1 MKMTYYRIRFDDN
14 KVTVWNQNEQHVR
27 KLAFSLKGVKEIE
40 TKTVDKQTLKEY
52 NDIIKRKRGK

>member
-1 MKMTYYRIRFDDN
+1 MTYYRIRFDDN

-27 KLAFSLKGVKEIE
+27 KLAFNLKGVKEIE
-40 TKTVDKQTLKEY
+40 TKTVDRQTLKEY

>member
-1 MKMTYYRIRFDDN
+1 MTYYRIRFDDN

-27 KLAFSLKGVKEIE
+27 KLAFCLKGVKEIE

-52 NDIIKRKRGK
+52 NSIIKRKRGN